1 MAEYNDKSKITKAI
15 PAEED
20 NIELVIKLP
29 KEIYVASRML
39 NVKPD
44 DVVQIPLEVIT
55 NGTPLPKG
63 HGVLKDADVMI
74 NKLCTHEANEL
85 FGGITCAEILDF
97 INYEKTIIEAD
108 KVERT
113 NEEQVLNGF
122 YEMMKGLWGNQDL
135 KMPNSVSERPPA
147 DVVERSEMDKEI
159 AIAYRLGQKE
169 ERSKIDKVI
178 KEIRKLSPKPTA
190 EDVLD
195 GNPKKEAIWEILME
209 VEKILKR
216 NLEGEM

>member
-1 MAEYNDKSKITKAI
+1 MAEYIDKSKIYKAI

-97 INYEKTIIEAD
+97 INDEKTIIEAD

-122 YEMMKGLWGNQDL
+122 YEMMKGFWGNQDL

-147 DVVERSEMDKEI
+147 DVVERS
-159 AIAYRLGQKE
+159 
-169 ERSKIDKVI
+169 KIDKAI
-178 KEIRKLSPKPTA
+178 AEI
-190 EDVLD
+190 EDYTVEDNCED
-195 GNPKKEAIWEILME
+195 GVMFALET
-209 VEKILKR
+209 LKR
-216 NLEGEM
+216 CLKEKRR

>member
-44 DVVQIPLEVIT
+44 DVVKIPLEVIT

-97 INYEKTIIEAD
+97 INDEKTIIEAD

-147 DVVERSEMDKEI
+147 DVVERS
-159 AIAYRLGQKE
+159 
-169 ERSKIDKVI
+169 KIDKAI
-178 KEIRKLSPKPTA
+178 AEIENAKMYR
-190 EDVLD
+190 
-195 GNPKKEAIWEILME
+195 GNPKGLHNDIGLDRYFDKGLMKAIE
-209 VEKILKR
+209 ILKR
-216 NLEGEM
+216 NLGGEM

>member
-44 DVVQIPLEVIT
+44 DVVQIPLEVIA

-97 INYEKTIIEAD
+97 INDEKTIIEAD

-147 DVVERSEMDKEI
+147 DVVERS
-159 AIAYRLGQKE
+159 
-169 ERSKIDKVI
+169 KIDKAI
-178 KEIRKLSPKPTA
+178 EEIENAKMYRGNTKGLPNDI
-190 EDVLD
+190 ELD
-195 GNPKKEAIWEILME
+195 RYFDKGLMKSLEIF
-209 VEKILKR
+209 KR
-216 NLEGEM
+216 NIGE